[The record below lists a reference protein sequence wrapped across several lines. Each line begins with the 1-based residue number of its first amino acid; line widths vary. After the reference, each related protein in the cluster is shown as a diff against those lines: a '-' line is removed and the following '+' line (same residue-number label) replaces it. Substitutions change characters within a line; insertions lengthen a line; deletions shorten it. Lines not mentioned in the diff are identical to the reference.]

1 MQDSP
6 DGGKELERRLRASEE
21 RLWHVETASGVAT
34 FDLDLQAWRWR
45 WGPHASSLFGLDDAA
60 LDNWEQTVF
69 GDDLLKLRAAVE
81 AAATAG
87 SFYAE
92 IRVRHND
99 GSVHWIAGR
108 GQLTS
113 NGNPPRSFLRGAMY
127 EITDRKALE
136 ARLLALNET
145 LEARVA
151 EARQETR
158 TLEVLNEVGTAV
170 AAEHDLERLVQRV
183 TDAGV
188 ELSHAEFG
196 AFFYNVLRDDGEAY
210 TLYTLSGAPREAF
223 EKFPMPRNT
232 AIFEPTF
239 RGGPPVRSDD
249 ILNDPRY
256 GKSAPYHGMPSGHL
270 PVRSYLA
277 ASVVSRSGRSAWRV
291 VFRSRPAHGSLPPRA
306 ERIVTASGGTSRGR
320 HRQCPPPPRQPERN
334 RGPRARRNRAS
345 ADQSKSRRAGRRA
358 GAAARRQ
365 PDPDWKRPN
374 AASSTWSRA
383 SPIMRST

>member
-6 DGGKELERRLRASEE
+6 NAGDDLERRLRASEE
-21 RLWHVETASGVAT
+21 RLWHVEAASGVAT
-34 FDLDLQAWRWR
+34 FDLDVERRRWL
-45 WGPHASSLFGLDDAA
+45 WGPHASALFGLERAA
-60 LDNWEQTVF
+60 LENWEKTVF
-69 GDDLLKLRAAVE
+69 GDDLLKIRAAVE
-81 AAATAG
+81 AAATTG

-92 IRVRHND
+92 IRVRHPD

-113 NGNPPRSFLRGAMY
+113 DGSPPRLRGAMY

-170 AAEHDLERLVQRV
+170 AAEHDLERLVQHV

-196 AFFYNVLRDDGEAY
+196 AFFYNVLREDGEAY

-239 RGGPPVRSDD
+239 RGQ
-249 ILNDPRY
+249 
-256 GKSAPYHGMPSGHL
+256 
-270 PVRSYLA
+270 
-277 ASVVSRSGRSAWRV
+277 RSGTLRRYSKRSALRQERSLPRHAGRASSGAQLSCGFRRLALRRSPWRA
-291 VFRSRPAHGSLPPRA
+291 FLRSRAAKGFYRA
-306 ERIVTASGGTSRGR
+306 RRTDCDRSGGTGRRR
-320 HRQCPPPPRQPERN
+320 HRQCAASPRQP
-334 RGPRARRNRAS
+334 A
-345 ADQSKSRRAGRRA
+345 
-358 GAAARRQ
+358 
-365 PDPDWKRPN
+365 
-374 AASSTWSRA
+374 
-383 SPIMRST
+383 